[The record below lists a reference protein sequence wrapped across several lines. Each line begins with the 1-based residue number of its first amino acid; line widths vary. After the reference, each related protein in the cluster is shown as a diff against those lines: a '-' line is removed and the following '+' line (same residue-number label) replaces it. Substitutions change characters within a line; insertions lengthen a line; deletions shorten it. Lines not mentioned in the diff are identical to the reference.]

1 MYVALKYV
9 DNSGI
14 EAARSMGASW
24 WKIFRDVIWP
34 VITPAVLSSAI
45 VTFASGISAFS
56 APNLIGGGYKV
67 LSTQIVRSKAN
78 NHMEMASVQV
88 IVLF

>member
-1 MYVALKYV
+1 MH
-9 DNSGI
+9 
-14 EAARSMGASW
+14 
-24 WKIFRDVIWP
+24 
-34 VITPAVLSSAI
+34 
-45 VTFASGISAFS
+45 FS

-88 IVLF
+88 IVLFLISLAVMMTIQYFGETI

>member
-1 MYVALKYV
+1 M
-9 DNSGI
+9 
-14 EAARSMGASW
+14 
-24 WKIFRDVIWP
+24 
-34 VITPAVLSSAI
+34 LSSAI

-88 IVLF
+88 IVLFLISLAGNDIEDKAQSEVHRFRREKDGAVCFRL